1 MNKKINPAQEE
12 ELRFLRRQVDQREL
26 SRFDHINIKYDYSR
40 AREELKQFVLKLR
53 REGKNI

>member
-1 MNKKINPAQEE
+1 MNKKINLAQEE

-26 SRFDHINIKYDYSR
+26 SRFDHTNIKNDYSR